1 MLGKSLFPQLERL
14 HRQGW
19 AMDSC
24 LVELIVDETSDL
36 VDDDE
41 SGSVFDCCLWI
52 EEMWIF
58 NSLMDENRARHS
70 FR

>member
-14 HRQGW
+14 HRHGW

-36 VDDDE
+36 EDDDE
-41 SGSVFDCCLWI
+41 PVFGCCLWI
-52 EEMWIF
+52 EDMWLF
-58 NSLMDENRARHS
+58 NAWMDENRARHS